1 MAVTPVELESVTTK
15 SRFVTTVQKNNAG
28 TYVVAGA
35 DAPLITVDVN
45 HQRNHDGR
53 AFFAYKI
60 NPTSAKLAAGAS
72 IDIVL
77 ASPSGVIPHMTVDAF
92 CQGDAEFY
100 VYEGTSTTGGTS
112 FTPINRNR
120 NYSVSN
126 PSQVAMVINPTVTSV
141 GTELDA
147 QIVPGGIG
155 KKAGGGTGGSLE
167 YVLKPLTNYMFRL
180 TNVNG
185 TSHAAFLT
193 LEWYE

>member
-1 MAVTPVELESVTTK
+1 MAITPVELESVTTK
-15 SRFVTTVQKNNAG
+15 SRFTTPVQKLNNG
-28 TYVVAGA
+28 TYAVAGA
-35 DAPLITVDVN
+35 DAPLIMVDVN

-53 AFFAYKI
+53 AFFAYKVY
-60 NPTSAKLAAGAS
+60 PDSSPLGAGAS

-77 ASPSGVIPHMTVDAF
+77 ASPSGITPHITIDAL
-92 CQGDAEFY
+92 CLGDAELY
-100 VYEGTSTTGGTS
+100 IYEGTSTTGGTS

-147 QIVPGGIG
+147 QIIPGGSG
-155 KKAGGGTGGSLE
+155 KKAGGGSAGSLE
-167 YVLKPLTNYMFRL
+167 YVLKPLTNYLFRL

-185 TSHAAFLT
+185 TAHAAHLQ

>member
-1 MAVTPVELESVTTK
+1 MAIIVQRESENTK
-15 SRFVTTVQKNNAG
+15 SRLVTLTHKNNAG
-28 TYVVAGA
+28 DQVIAGA
-35 DAPLITVDVN
+35 DAPVIVVDVN

-53 AFFAYKI
+53 AFYAYKI
-60 NPTSAKLAAGAS
+60 YPDSAPLAALAS

-77 ASPSGVIPHMTVDAF
+77 ASPSGVFPHITIDGL
-92 CQGDAEFY
+92 CLGDAELY
-100 VYEGTSTTGGTS
+100 VYEGTTTTGGTA

-120 NYSVSN
+120 NYAVSN

-147 QIVPGGIG
+147 QIIPGGAG
-155 KKAGGGTGGSLE
+155 KKSGGGTAASLE
-167 YVLKPLTNYMFRL
+167 YVLKPLTNYLFRL